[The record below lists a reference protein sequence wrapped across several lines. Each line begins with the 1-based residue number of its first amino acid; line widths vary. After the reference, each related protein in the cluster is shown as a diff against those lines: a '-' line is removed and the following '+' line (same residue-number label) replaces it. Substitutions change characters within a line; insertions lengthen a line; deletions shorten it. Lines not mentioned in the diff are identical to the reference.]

1 MTSCHVDIASKPEKT
16 SRRYGSTVWIALA
29 AVLTTACQTT
39 SAPDNGAPTLAP
51 GASVKLNQS
60 LTIAPEQ
67 VGAYLQSGRVVS
79 AKEVQV
85 YQPHCKLELR
95 TRAQEARQVQPDQFV
110 VTRVSR
116 AVYYHSVQ
124 APSPRAVARKVS
136 DGPSF
141 EVYTT
146 QIDLGSERQPGVSR
160 LLCAHWEVPPPYGR
174 HINLGEIQRA
184 LGEVITLQA
193 KQ

>member
-1 MTSCHVDIASKPEKT
+1 MKSCRANIARPFAKH
-16 SRRYGSTVWIALA
+16 SRRHGATVLIAFA
-29 AVLTTACQTT
+29 ALLTAACQTT
-39 SAPDNGAPTLAP
+39 SAPANGAPALAP

-67 VGAYLQSGRVVS
+67 VGAYLQNGRIVS
-79 AKEVQV
+79 ANEVQV

-95 TRAQEARQVQPDQFV
+95 TRAAESQQVQPDQFV

-146 QIDLGSERQPGVSR
+146 QIDLGSERQPAVSR

-174 HINLGEIQRA
+174 HITVGEIQRA
-184 LGEVITLQA
+184 LGDLMTLQA